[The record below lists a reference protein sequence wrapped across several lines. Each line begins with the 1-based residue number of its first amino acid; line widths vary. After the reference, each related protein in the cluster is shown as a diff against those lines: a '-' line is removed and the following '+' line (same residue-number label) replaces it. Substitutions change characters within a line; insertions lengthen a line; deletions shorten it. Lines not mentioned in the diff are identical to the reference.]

1 MLLETKGYMMK
12 TIETIRFA
20 LTAADGAFTQLAE
33 DMRDAPLTR
42 PTPRG
47 GNHPMWVVG
56 HITFIEAGIPH
67 ILFGEPN
74 PLAHWAPLFA
84 PGSEPKDDASAYPP
98 YDEVLRAY
106 RGHRAR
112 TLKIL
117 DGLSE
122 AELDRPTKAPL
133 KGLEQ
138 VLATFGQTL
147 LVQALH
153 QMTHRGQLA
162 DARRAA
168 GRKPLFTPGID

>member
-1 MLLETKGYMMK
+1 MT
-12 TIETIRFA
+12 TTETIRFA
-20 LTAADGAFTQLAE
+20 LTLADGAFTQLAE
-33 DMRDAPLTR
+33 DLGDAPLTR

-47 GNHPMWVVG
+47 GNHPMWVLG
-56 HITFIEAGIPH
+56 HITYIEAGIPH
-67 ILFGEPN
+67 ILYGETN

-84 PGSEPKDDASAYPP
+84 PGSEPKDDAGAYPP

-106 RGHRAR
+106 RENRAR

-122 AELDRPTKAPL
+122 ADLDRPTKAPL
-133 KGLEQ
+133 KGLEE
-138 VLATFGQTL
+138 VLATFGRTL

-168 GRKPLFTPGID
+168 GREPMFTPGT